1 MAHPGFKQH
10 WPAFVLG
17 ILVAVI
23 FLAALVTFQVDETE
37 YALVMTFGRPKMTV
51 KNGRRV
57 PVVYQAGLHW
67 KWPYP
72 IDRVWRHDNRL
83 QCYELKR
90 GQVEQIQTADKY
102 QVIVTTF
109 VLWKIGDPLK
119 FMMSVRT
126 TQEAERKLD
135 EVVRNSRNTVLGKHN
150 LDELINTDPAKIH
163 LTDIEHEILASI
175 RPVALK
181 EYGIDVEYLGF
192 KHLGFPE
199 AVSAKV
205 FERMRAERKRQSEK
219 YLAEG
224 KRDAQKI
231 RADADLQASEILTEA
246 EAKAKQIRAEGDQ
259 EAAQYYA
266 VFQKD
271 PQLATFL
278 RKLDS
283 LSKILTKKTTLVLD
297 TNTPPFD
304 LLKPNALDFMPKGP
318 GKTGRKAPGPR
329 REAKP

>member
-1 MAHPGFKQH
+1 MAQTGFKQH

-17 ILVAVI
+17 ILVAII
-23 FLAALVTFQVDETE
+23 FLAALVTFQVDQTE
-37 YALVMTFGRPKMTV
+37 YALVMTFGKPKMATDAQ
-51 KNGRRV
+51 GRRA
-57 PVVYQAGLHW
+57 PLVYKAGLHR

-126 TQEAERKLD
+126 TREAERKLD

-150 LDELINTDPAKIH
+150 LDELINTDPSKIQMVE
-163 LTDIEHEILASI
+163 IEKEILESI
-175 RPVALK
+175 QPVARN
-181 EYGIDVEYLGF
+181 EYGIDVVYLGF

-231 RADADLQASEILTEA
+231 RADADLKASEILTAA
-246 EAKAKQIRAEGDQ
+246 ESQAKQIRAEGDQ
-259 EAAQYYA
+259 QAAQYYA

-271 PQLATFL
+271 PQLAAFL

-283 LSKILTKKTTLVLD
+283 
-297 TNTPPFD
+297 
-304 LLKPNALDFMPKGP
+304 
-318 GKTGRKAPGPR
+318 
-329 REAKP
+329 